1 MTDAKESAAA
11 LRRRAHIVEACRAR
25 IVRALELNRTLGLVE
40 PELLEFLPST
50 GSDIDWLAEHI
61 ARAIEGVLDAY
72 RYPADNRGAMAV
84 RLAEHWHLVEAPADQ
99 DRHLLNRELIE
110 EGKATA
116 LDIYGLTMIAHIEYK
131 AMQQGKLPPRIMWP
145 SNVSLDDVAATIER
159 GRDPRAKII
168 ARTVRAGLWY
178 VAGEVLGMNRKDC
191 IALRPEAYRFITT
204 ELGEAASKLF
214 AIDHTTDPVG
224 RALFAMIV
232 GAPDLR
238 AALGLRGTIEEIVG
252 IESRARKA
260 ALEPATIVDD
270 PEFRAALESPVAI
283 VDDPELRAA
292 LDSPFHPSTAAL
304 VAWAAKVVLDAQTK
318 ARAFAL
324 PSRRDAR
331 VAFDFLARQKTLC
344 ADGRADQVEALRGG
358 GVRLAWD
365 GRPRAEQ
372 LRFAFASLD
381 MSMSLALGIKDE
393 LGVEGLR
400 DYLILHRMAAEHGR
414 SGTFVWTWAQHR
426 KATRHHTRI
435 RAGNV
440 DDAATCEA
448 VVQRIHRLARAQLHV
463 EVEHD
468 GRRAWKVIGDDPLV
482 FIGGG
487 VERKGGPI
495 EGLKLRLNK
504 ALYAGASR
512 DAKSPHYTMIP
523 EAVLE
528 LPAAALC
535 LATLLVFQWRR
546 TLDDGGT
553 VELDE
558 DTVLRL
564 MDETSLTATRHQARA
579 AGKMRRTL
587 DDVVRAMGDGCTWEP
602 VEGGKVRIAP
612 PTWWV
617 DHAVHGAPM
626 PHPLPPAQH
635 PRTGVELVAWRREH
649 KLTQAEAA
657 AALGVGERTIRNAEA
672 RGSDALPRSFVDV
685 PWGAPRRALPKGRA

>member
-1 MTDAKESAAA
+1 VTDAKESAAA
-11 LRRRAHIVEACRAR
+11 LRRRALIVEACRAR
-25 IVRALELNRTLGLVE
+25 IVRAVELNRTLGVLA
-40 PELLEFLPST
+40 PKLSEFLPST
-50 GSDIDWLAEHI
+50 GSDTDRLAVRV
-61 ARAIEGVLDAY
+61 ARTIEGVLDAY

-84 RLAEHWHLVEAPADQ
+84 RLAEHWPLVEVPDDQ
-99 DRHLLNRELIE
+99 GRHSFALGNRELIE

-116 LDIYGLTMIAHIEYK
+116 LDIYGLTMIAHVEDQ
-131 AMQQGKLPPRIMWP
+131 AVQQGKLPARIMWP

-178 VAGEVLGMNRKDC
+178 VAGEGAHQGIHELRKGA
-191 IALRPEAYRFITT
+191 IALRPEAYR
-204 ELGEAASKLF
+204 
-214 AIDHTTDPVG
+214 AIREEDYLPS
-224 RALFAMIV
+224 
-232 GAPDLR
+232 
-238 AALGLRGTIEEIVG
+238 RGDRTM
-252 IESRARKA
+252 R
-260 ALEPATIVDD
+260 LEPAAEADFDFVIVAD
-270 PEFRAALESPVAI
+270 P
-283 VDDPELRAA
+283 DLRAA
-292 LDSPFHPSTAAL
+292 LDSPFYPSAAAL
-304 VAWAAKVVLDAQTK
+304 VAWAAKVVLDDQAK

-324 PSRRDAR
+324 PSRREAR
-331 VAFDFLARQKTLC
+331 VAFDILARQKTLC

-393 LGVEGLR
+393 LGAEGLR

-463 EVEHD
+463 EVELD

-512 DAKSPHYTMIP
+512 DAKRAHYTMIP

-528 LPAAALC
+528 LPEAALC
-535 LATLLVFQWRR
+535 LATLLVFQWRAR
-546 TLDDGGT
+546 VDDGGT

-558 DTVLRL
+558 DKVLQL
-564 MDETSLTATRHQARA
+564 MDETSLTGSRHHARSKD
-579 AGKMRRTL
+579 KMHCTL
-587 DDVVRAMGDGCTWEP
+587 DDVARAMGDGCTWEP
-602 VEGGKVRIAP
+602 VEGGKVRITP

-649 KLTQAEAA
+649 ELTQAEAA
-657 AALGVGERTIRNAEA
+657 AALGVGVATVKRAEA